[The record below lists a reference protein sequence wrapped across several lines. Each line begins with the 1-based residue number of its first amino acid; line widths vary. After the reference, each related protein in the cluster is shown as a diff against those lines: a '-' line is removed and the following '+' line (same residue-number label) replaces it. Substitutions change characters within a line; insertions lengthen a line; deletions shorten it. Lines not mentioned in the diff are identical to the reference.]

1 MWLPPVT
8 TIAPA
13 TGAVTLAAA
22 KEFVRL
28 SADDTSF
35 DVELQALLDG
45 VIGDVERITA
55 TRLITQ
61 TVICSASSFDD
72 LTLLPIGPV
81 LALSALAFTDS
92 EGALVS
98 LTSDD
103 WRLSGGGLVWSV
115 APALDTSWP
124 ATAEAGDAVRVTLQV
139 GYGAAPANIPA
150 DIRSAILRAT
160 RAQFDGK
167 DVDLD
172 KLLVNH
178 RIWL

>member
-8 TIAPA
+8 SIAPE

-22 KEFVRL
+22 KEFVRI

-35 DVELQALLDG
+35 DVELEALLDG

-61 TVICSASSFDD
+61 TVVCGASGFDD

-81 LALSALAFTDS
+81 LALSALSYINADETQ
-92 EGALVS
+92 VS
-98 LTSDD
+98 LTGDD
-103 WRLSGGGLVWSV
+103 WRLSGGGLVWGIT
-115 APALDTSWP
+115 PAAGTAWP
-124 ATAEAGDAVRVTLQV
+124 LATDSAAAVRVTLQV
-139 GYGAAPANIPA
+139 GYGPAPANVPA

-167 DVDLD
+167 DFDLER
-172 KLLVNH
+172 LLVNH